1 MFAQTGLAGRKVRSQ
16 NRGMATTRRTARR
29 LTLDDLARLPPD
41 GLMELYRQA
50 KTPRLADLDG
60 KLDGR
65 MLAAPRAQEP
75 HVRRWLDR
83 FAKSG
88 LFPWQGKTFEHETA
102 EHGHG
107 VNRLLGERVSWFHFE
122 TSIGPSKAGDFDS
135 VHLDYGHDGNPPLV
149 RDVVDEVREVAP
161 GLWLGLAYLHL
172 DDGDHLACYFAVA
185 RRAAESS

>member
-1 MFAQTGLAGRKVRSQ
+1 
-16 NRGMATTRRTARR
+16 MATTKQTASH
-29 LTLDDLARLPPD
+29 LTLDDLAKLAPD
-41 GLMELYRQA
+41 ELMGLYRRA

-60 KLDGR
+60 KLVGR

-107 VNRLLGERVSWFHFE
+107 VNRLFGERVSWFHFE

-135 VHLDYGHDGNPPLV
+135 VHLDYGHDRNPPLV
-149 RDVVDEVREVAP
+149 RDVLDEVREVAP
-161 GLWLGLAYLHL
+161 GLWVGLASPPQ
-172 DDGDHLACYFAVA
+172 DAGDHLACYFAVG
-185 RRAAESS
+185 RRAAESD